1 VKIVLG
7 ENPDLQMTPACRGG
21 ERFRICEVPKGG
33 HFYTHPGLADAIT
46 SDQTFTV
53 AKAVELLRNIGN
65 RMGTF
70 DHAAAV
76 QLSSSG

>member
-7 ENPDLQMTPACRGG
+7 ENPDLQMTPACREGNVSASAK
-21 ERFRICEVPKGG
+21 FPKCG
-33 HFYTHPGLADAIT
+33 HFYAHPGLADAIT